1 MPSDRG
7 RKVDERNRDKMI
19 AVSQRHI
26 STKITKITASPR
38 PSDGSSRYLP
48 GYYSAGLEQV
58 QVDGDV
64 LFGLLKK
71 SSNVTYKHLKKQRVD
86 PILIMMEWFMCVF
99 SRTLPWPSVLR
110 VSLHV
115 FESSS
120 VVLRL

>member
-1 MPSDRG
+1 M
-7 RKVDERNRDKMI
+7 
-19 AVSQRHI
+19 
-26 STKITKITASPR
+26 
-38 PSDGSSRYLP
+38 P

-110 VSLHV
+110 VSLQV
-115 FESSS
+115 FERSGCGVVEPAEKGIYFVLAPYECYHNDHYILARCLKTFKRCFAS
-120 VVLRL
+120 VVSLQLS